1 MNPASANDVNQQVAH
16 WCDDFANTLGSSLQ
30 AVVLYGGLAKD
41 EFVPEQ
47 SDVNVLIVLRAV
59 DVAVLDC
66 AAPFVRQGQLE
77 FGLSAMLMTEADLRD
92 SADIFPIKF
101 LDMQRCHKVLWG
113 EDPFTKVNV
122 THDNLRLRCE
132 QELRNL
138 SLRLRQSY
146 IQRMDRPE
154 LLQAALNHAVSS
166 LLVNVGIL
174 LEIKTRKPIETKH
187 DALANAAQLGI
198 PIEPIRQAWA
208 LKVGGIKPE
217 PDALRQLFASFMQ
230 AVQQTAD
237 LAGNHRELP

>member
-1 MNPASANDVNQQVAH
+1 MNPASANEVKQQLAQ
-16 WCDDFANTLGSSLQ
+16 WCDGFAKALDGLLQ

-47 SDVNVLIVLRAV
+47 SDVNVLIVLRTV
-59 DVAVLDC
+59 ELAVLDR

-101 LDMQRCHKVLWG
+101 LDMQRCHKVLAG
-113 EDPFTKVNV
+113 EDPFTSV
-122 THDNLRLRCE
+122 TVTRDNLQLRCE

-146 IQRMDRPE
+146 IRRLDRPE
-154 LLQAALNHAVSS
+154 LLEAALNHAVSS
-166 LLVNVGIL
+166 LLVNVGVL
-174 LEIKTRKPIETKH
+174 LELKTGKATETKH

-198 PIEPIRQAWA
+198 PMEPIRQAWA
-208 LKVGGIKPE
+208 VKCGESKPE
-217 PDALRQLFASFMQ
+217 PDALKDLFASFMQ
-230 AVQQTAD
+230 AVEQAAN
-237 LAGNHRELP
+237 LAAKSP